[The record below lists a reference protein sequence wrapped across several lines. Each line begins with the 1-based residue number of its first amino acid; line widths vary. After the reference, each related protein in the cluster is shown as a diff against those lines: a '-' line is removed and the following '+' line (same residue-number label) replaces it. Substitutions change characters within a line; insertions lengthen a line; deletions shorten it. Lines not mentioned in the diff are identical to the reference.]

1 MALRP
6 TFPPPKC
13 PHTPP
18 EEEVSNSDDEIAACL
33 GRVAHWGASV
43 LQEKAPLGRG
53 LKSRR
58 FTRTNSKRVSLLWPF
73 HGRPAASGAKFWLG
87 LLTCGRGTSAGRQFW
102 PRGIVPRHS
111 PVWRQT
117 ERKSPG
123 LLRPGLR
130 GASLRLVKS
139 PASAATS

>member
-6 TFPPPKC
+6 PFPPPKC

-73 HGRPAASGAKFWLG
+73 HGRWRAQEKAPLRAGLSFGWVSSHAEGVLPQEDNSGRAELF
-87 LLTCGRGTSAGRQFW
+87 
-102 PRGIVPRHS
+102 RGI
-111 PVWRQT
+111 
-117 ERKSPG
+117 
-123 LLRPGLR
+123 
-130 GASLRLVKS
+130 RLYGVRLKGKA
-139 PASAATS
+139 PAS